1 MRVRSATNLLLLALV
16 LFPLALTAQ
25 ESERL
30 FRVPLASFTDVAPG
44 PVFPKLPQ
52 ASGEKSPALAGLLNV
67 VLPGVGNFYAGN
79 NGHGIRHLA
88 FAVGGLALMAFG
100 ATQAADENLEYD
112 AVGGVGLALVGG
124 VVFYGNW
131 VWGIFS
137 GIQDARAAN
146 RPVGSN
152 GGVASILQP
161 QLVPLG
167 LPSAV
172 GNLPGV
178 TKLRLGLQLVRVT
191 F

>member
-88 FAVGGLALMAFG
+88 LAVGGLAVFALG
-100 ATQAADENLEYD
+100 AVQGLEVTGD
-112 AVGGVGLALVGG
+112 GEGLVLVGG
-124 VVFYGNW
+124 VVFIGNW

-137 GIQDARAAN
+137 GIEDARAAN

-152 GGVASILQP
+152 GGVASILHP

-172 GNLPGV
+172 GNPPGV

>member
-1 MRVRSATNLLLLALV
+1 MRVRSTTNLLLLALV

-88 FAVGGLALMAFG
+88 L
-100 ATQAADENLEYD
+100 
-112 AVGGVGLALVGG
+112 AVGGVAVMALGTVNEVDENPDSGGEGLMLVGG
-124 VVFYGNW
+124 VVFIGNW

-172 GNLPGV
+172 GNPPGV